1 MTLSLSIDLG
11 RPLELLQTSV
21 VARLPPLRDG
31 NKTERNGT
39 PKSFGYVARNSEYLL
54 KQAFV
59 NRERATLSLLRAAY
73 GEEQRVA
80 DVTLPPASAR

>member
-54 KQAFV
+54 KQA
-59 NRERATLSLLRAAY
+59 LLKRKGKAA
-73 GEEQRVA
+73 
-80 DVTLPPASAR
+80 LPASPGPNPPRQKHPPLSP